1 MILKLVV
8 VHVSRL
14 LLIQVQVIL
23 GNEAIVGVGH
33 GWYVA
38 VGCQCDT
45 WIELLLLL
53 VVVCLVLAV
62 GELLGVVELLLN
74 VVELLGRLV

>member
-1 MILKLVV
+1 MLV
-8 VHVSRL
+8 HISCL
-14 LLIQVQVIL
+14 LVIQVQVIL
-23 GNEAIVGVGH
+23 GNESIAGVGR

-38 VGCQCDT
+38 VWCQCDT

-53 VVVCLVLAV
+53 LLLLVMRQVLAV

-74 VVELLGRLV
+74 VVELRVGRLI